1 MSTEFSMDNSHML
14 KIFGK
19 ILSFV
24 NEFKQV
30 FNKDHIVK
38 YHKLLKKTPI
48 GMEEAIKKH
57 VNIFKL
63 FVTENR
69 DAILS
74 NKKEELKG
82 DIIFSKNIYLNLLKC
97 METADTDTCNVIFK
111 HLQVILY
118 LMNPEDDAIKQKCQD
133 SIASKQA
140 AVKTSKGG
148 EDKFLQNFMSKIESS
163 FSEKEI
169 KNPMEA
175 AMNLLST
182 GIFQDMVGSMKEG
195 VNSGELDISRLLG
208 SVQGMLGGLGGAGL
222 ENDPQLN
229 SMINM
234 ASSLMGN
241 INLGNGEQSQQ

>member
-1 MSTEFSMDNSHML
+1 
-14 KIFGK
+14 
-19 ILSFV
+19 V

-57 VNIFKL
+57 VNIFKT

-69 DAILS
+69 DAILT

-82 DIIFSKNIYLNLLKC
+82 DIIFSNNIYLNLIKC
-97 METADTDTCNVIFK
+97 METADADTCNVIFK
-111 HLQVILY
+111 HLQIILY

-133 SIASKQA
+133 SIASKQSA
-140 AVKTSKGG
+140 AKGGNG
-148 EDKFLQNFMSKIESS
+148 EDKFLQNFMSKIENN

-182 GIFQDMVGSMKEG
+182 GIFQDMVGSMKQG

-208 SVQGMLGGLGGAGL
+208 SVQGMLGGLGGAGI
-222 ENDPQLN
+222 ENDPQLS

-234 ASSLMGN
+234 ATNLMGN
-241 INLGNGEQSQQ
+241 LNLGNGEQNPQ